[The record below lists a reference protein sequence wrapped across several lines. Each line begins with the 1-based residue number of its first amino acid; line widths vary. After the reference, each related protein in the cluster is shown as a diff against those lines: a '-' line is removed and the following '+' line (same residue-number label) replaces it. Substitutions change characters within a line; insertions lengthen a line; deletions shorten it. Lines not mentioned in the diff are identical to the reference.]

1 MVLDKT
7 RTFLAFWVGVLR
19 AHYQCGSSEN
29 YGNKL
34 V

>member
-1 MVLDKT
+1 MVLGKA
-7 RTFLAFWVGVLR
+7 RNFLAFWVGVLR
-19 AHYQCGSSEN
+19 AHCQCGSPEN